1 MFGEGGG
8 LDSGSRED
16 SNLNVSGQRHLF
28 LLGTKREREKLSS
41 LPRSWGSTTS
51 SIRSLEVQPCTEKAG
66 LPGVCTNQG
75 FIQDFFPER
84 EKC

>member
-8 LDSGSRED
+8 LDSGSWED
-16 SNLNVSGQRHLF
+16 SDLNVSGQRHL
-28 LLGTKREREKLSS
+28 LLRRIGRERERLSS

-66 LPGVCTNQG
+66 EGRSAWGLH
-75 FIQDFFPER
+75 
-84 EKC
+84 